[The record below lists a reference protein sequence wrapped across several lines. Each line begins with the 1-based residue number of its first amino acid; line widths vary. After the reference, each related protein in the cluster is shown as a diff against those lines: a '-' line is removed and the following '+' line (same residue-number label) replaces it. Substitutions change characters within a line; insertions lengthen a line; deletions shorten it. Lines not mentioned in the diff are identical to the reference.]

1 MLLERKYSVSQETQ
15 KISDWRQSGEL
26 IGLWNVLTEQKQL
39 GQKKKHASDELTLD
53 FATTTFKAR
62 K

>member
-39 GQKKKHASDELTLD
+39 GQKKKSMPVTWVDLRVCHNYL
-53 FATTTFKAR
+53 
-62 K
+62 